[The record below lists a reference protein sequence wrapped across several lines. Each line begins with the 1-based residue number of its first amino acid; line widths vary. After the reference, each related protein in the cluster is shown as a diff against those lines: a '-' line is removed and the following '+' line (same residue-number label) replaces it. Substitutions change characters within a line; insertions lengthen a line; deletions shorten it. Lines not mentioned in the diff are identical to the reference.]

1 METKRT
7 QLLERSIER
16 YAIVLAI
23 LLCINIGLLYFLRSQ
38 VKVISLLQ
46 GQLVQLRQ
54 DQQILASAEQIYQ
67 TYKNDIDTIT
77 AVFPDEESVL
87 VFLQTLEDLAKSES
101 DTATV
106 KFATFSPQQLGDKL
120 YLQFTINMR
129 TDTSRLTSFLSKLE
143 ALPYMTRLFDISIT
157 WVDSNKG
164 IIDSSMKL
172 KLYVKNPFATK

>member
-1 METKRT
+1 METKRA

-16 YAIVLAI
+16 FVIVLVI
-23 LLCINIGLLYFLRSQ
+23 LLGINIGLLYFLRSQ

-54 DQQILASAEQIYQ
+54 DQQILSSAEQIYQ

-77 AVFPDEESVL
+77 SVFPDEATVL

-101 DTATV
+101 ETAVV
-106 KFATFSPQQLGDKL
+106 KFATFSPQQQGDKL
-120 YLQFTINMR
+120 FLLFTINMR
-129 TDTSRLTSFLSKLE
+129 TDLPRLTSFLSQLE
-143 ALPYMTRLFDISIT
+143 ALPYMTRLFDMSVT
-157 WVDSNKG
+157 WIDPKKG
-164 IIDSSMKL
+164 VIDSSMKL